1 MKTITTLVLDD
12 DPRMAQLVSDIL
24 KQDRMTIIIS
34 HDSREALHLLDH
46 REIDMVITDLK
57 MPHMNGMQVL
67 ERAKEINP
75 EVVVIII
82 TGYGSIESAIAAVKK
97 GAYDYIEKPFEP
109 EAFLALV
116 RRAKEYIRLSRE
128 NTRLLRDINECN
140 DGGIVGTSR
149 AIESLKGLIAKIAPF
164 DTTVLIQGET
174 GTGKE
179 LAARLIHNGS
189 KRHREVFLPVNCA
202 ALAESLLESELFGYE
217 KGAFTGADRVKKGL
231 FEAADGGT
239 IFLDEVHAT
248 SAQFQVKLLRVLQEG
263 SFLRV
268 GGTDPVNVDVRII
281 AASNTPLDKEAEGG
295 KFRKDLLYRLNMVT
309 VDIPALR
316 KRKEDIPS
324 LAYHFLNKYAL
335 KYGRQFNGIAAD
347 TINRLSEYSWPGNV
361 RELENIIEKAII
373 FEPGDELRAVHLP
386 RQSGTQ
392 VNDDELCSGLV
403 KLEDMEKTVIRRTLE
418 SLQGQKAK
426 AAGVLGISTT
436 SLWRKIKKYGLD

>member
-1 MKTITTLVLDD
+1 MNAISTLVLDD
-12 DPRMAQLVSDIL
+12 DPRMAQLVGDIL
-24 KQDRMTIIIS
+24 KQDGMTTIIS
-34 HDSREALHLLDH
+34 HDSREAVHMLDH
-46 REIDMVITDLK
+46 REIDIVITDLK
-57 MPHMNGMQVL
+57 MPHLNGMQVL
-67 ERAKEINP
+67 EHAKEVNP
-75 EVVVIII
+75 GVVVIII
-82 TGYGSIESAIAAVKK
+82 TGYGSIESAIAAVKR

-128 NTRLLRDINECN
+128 NTRLLREIGVCK

-149 AIESLKGLIAKIAPF
+149 AIENLKGLIAKVAPF

-189 KRHREVFLPVNCA
+189 KRNREVFLPVNCA

-217 KGAFTGADRVKKGL
+217 KGAFTGAERVKKGL
-231 FEAADGGT
+231 FEAANGGT
-239 IFLDEVHAT
+239 IFLDEIHST
-248 SAQFQVKLLRVLQEG
+248 SLQFQVKLLRVLSEG

-268 GGTDPVNVDVRII
+268 GGTEPICVDVRII
-281 AASNTPLDKEAEGG
+281 AASNTPIEKEAQAG

-309 VDIPALR
+309 VDIPPLR

-324 LAYHFLNKYAL
+324 LAYHFLNKFSF
-335 KYGRQFNGIAAD
+335 KYGKQFNGIAAD

-361 RELENIIEKAII
+361 RELEHVIEKAII
-373 FEPGDELRAVHLP
+373 FESGDELRAVHLP

-392 VNDDELCSGLV
+392 ANDDELYSGLV
-403 KLEDMEKTVIRRTLE
+403 KLEDVEKTVIRKTLE

-436 SLWRKIKKYGLD
+436 SLWRKIKKYDLE